1 MNPLTFRAVLG
12 AVLGAVAISLLIV
25 PQAQASHGSA
35 APSRATVTTERTQ
48 RMTIPAA
55 KFYIGR
61 QLKREYG
68 QVWKHGT
75 NKTWKRCKN
84 VSSIRV
90 TCGLAWVSGRYLYYG
105 KVAAYYRVQQP
116 DLVYTLTGA
125 IRRKHF

>member
-1 MNPLTFRAVLG
+1 MNRFTLRAAFGVFLG
-12 AVLGAVAISLLIV
+12 AVVIGLFAV
-25 PQAQASHGSA
+25 PQSQAYHDKDL
-35 APSRATVTTERTQ
+35 PRATVTTERTQ

-61 QLKREYG
+61 QLKHEYG
-68 QVWKHGT
+68 QVWKSGT
-75 NKTWKRCKN
+75 HKTWKRCKS

-105 KVAAYYRVQQP
+105 KVAAYFKVQNP
-116 DLVYTLTGA
+116 GFVYVLTGA

>member
-12 AVLGAVAISLLIV
+12 AVLGAVAIGLLV
-25 PQAQASHGSA
+25 APQAQASHGSEA
-35 APSRATVTTERTQ
+35 ALRATVPTERTQ

-75 NKTWKRCKN
+75 EKTWKRCKN
-84 VSSIRV
+84 VSPTRV
-90 TCGLAWVSGRYLYYG
+90 TCGLAWISGRYLYYG
-105 KVAAYYRVQQP
+105 KVAAYFRVSNP
-116 DLVYTLTGA
+116 GLVFTLTGA